1 MGLDVYSRIVVGV
14 ELKDLITFC
23 GTVND
28 PVTKYN
34 PDTGEPYETTVSR
47 KVYRL
52 LDGREITVEDLDGGH
67 LLKALGL
74 RDAGDWYDED
84 PDPST
89 ALGYYVSSN
98 EGSGET
104 DGIIGIKVV
113 ETGSHRS
120 GEQEASTDS
129 VAVTMADEEAG
140 ELLAKHFG
148 LMDTDMQVFVQTVL
162 RY

>member
-67 LLKALGL
+67 PSVQFVVLQQFGHSSTV
-74 RDAGDWYDED
+74 AG
-84 PDPST
+84 ST
-89 ALGYYVSSN
+89 P
-98 EGSGET
+98 
-104 DGIIGIKVV
+104 
-113 ETGSHRS
+113 
-120 GEQEASTDS
+120 
-129 VAVTMADEEAG
+129 AG
-140 ELLAKHFG
+140 
-148 LMDTDMQVFVQTVL
+148 T
-162 RY
+162 